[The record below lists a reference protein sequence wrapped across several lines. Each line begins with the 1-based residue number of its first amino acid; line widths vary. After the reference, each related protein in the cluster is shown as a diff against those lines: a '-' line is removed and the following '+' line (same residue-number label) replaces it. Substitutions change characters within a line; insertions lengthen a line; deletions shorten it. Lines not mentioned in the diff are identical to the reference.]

1 MRPSLSDLA
10 AFPVERIGDNRLR
23 GLLQELA
30 EALEQE
36 DDPKLLRAVGQSLH
50 ILGNFA
56 RSQGYTIS
64 GSHW

>member
-10 AFPVERIGDNRLR
+10 AFPIARISDNRIR

-36 DDPKLLRAVGQSLH
+36 DDPALLKAAGQSLKM
-50 ILGNFA
+50 LGDFA
-56 RSQGYTIS
+56 RSQAYTIR
-64 GSHW
+64 GSDW